1 MSVAAT
7 PHFAASL
14 LGLPVRVHGS
24 RLGTA
29 ADLLVDTGR
38 WRVLGYVVECRDEVQ
53 RFLPYAAS
61 QPLDDEIVVGSA
73 LMLLDDVGFY
83 RAHAVSFRAIVGVE
97 IRRCGHVAGTL
108 ADLVVARTS
117 EVDELAVEV
126 EGVNRR
132 IPASGSRIVT
142 SSTATAA

>member
-1 MSVAAT
+1 MPVAAAPQPAT
-7 PHFAASL
+7 SL

-24 RLGTA
+24 RLGIA

-38 WRVLGYVVECRDEVQ
+38 WRMLGYVVECRDDVE

-61 QPLDDEIVVGSA
+61 QSLDDEIAVGSP

-83 RAHAVSFRAIVGVE
+83 RARAAAFRGIVGAE
-97 IRRCGHVAGTL
+97 IQRCGRIAGTL
-108 ADLVVARTS
+108 VDLVVARTS
-117 EVDELAVEV
+117 DVDELAVEAD
-126 EGVNRR
+126 GAARR
-132 IPASGSRIVT
+132 IPASGSSIAA